1 MALYLNGKKLL
12 NSLVIDGEIIKP
24 LPEVL
29 FAQSA
34 NRNAL
39 RTFSYTFTE
48 SGTFQYYVFIYS
60 GSMPTSAYFSIT
72 LNSTTL
78 TPIQSTYFFYGEV
91 SANANDVLTL
101 NTLTTEDNTG
111 IQFFVFKNADITNFR
126 LVGAAGNDNTTF
138 VIDVT
143 DSPYLQSYHYGYY
156 NGNNSFH
163 YQVVK
168 CAVVADTDTNN
179 KNISIATPNS
189 STYWYGG
196 TWVIVL

>member
-1 MALYLNGKKLL
+1 MALYLNGNKLL
-12 NSLVIDGEIIKP
+12 NSLVIDGEGIKP
-24 LPEVL
+24 IPEVL

-48 SGTFQYYVFIYS
+48 SGTFQYYVFIS
-60 GSMPTSAYFSIT
+60 SASMPTSAYLSIT

-91 SANANDVLTL
+91 SANADDVLTL
-101 NTLTTEDNTG
+101 NTLTTEGNRG
-111 IQFFVFKNADITNFR
+111 VQFFVFKNADISNFR
-126 LVGAAGNDNTTF
+126 LVGSVSNNNETF
-138 VIDVT
+138 IIDVV

-156 NGNNSFH
+156 SGNNSFH

-168 CAVVADTDTNN
+168 CTVIADTDTNN

-196 TWVIVL
+196 TWVIAL